1 MKVTGCYV
9 LYRSEMEKAQLL
21 SQQREQTLSERV
33 EQLEREKKEAE
44 DKLVDTSEENQRQ
57 VCVECV
63 DM

>member
-1 MKVTGCYV
+1 
-9 LYRSEMEKAQLL
+9 MEKAQLL